1 MKLDRSEAI
10 AKILEYLVRLNEK
23 AAGVMD
29 ENAKGGSTLYHI
41 TRDAF
46 VDTTTQKEARIKEF
60 LNILISK
67 ELVTRTTMGDRKEYY
82 DVTEYGIKFY
92 KDNLKNV
99 IERIYSDK
107 ETWNRNKEL

>member
-46 VDTTTQKEARIKEF
+46 VKTTTQKEARIKEF

-67 ELVTRTTMGDRKEYY
+67 AFVTRTTMGDGKEYY
-82 DVTEYGIKFY
+82 DVTENGKQFY

-99 IERIYSDK
+99 IEKIYPDRQIW
-107 ETWNRNKEL
+107 T